1 MSGNLAHRRSMV
13 LPSTYR
19 TFYDEP
25 VSVASAEGV
34 WITDADGNRLLDA
47 YNNVPVLGH
56 SHPLVR
62 ERVAAA
68 LARVNTHTR
77 YLSPEIVDYSQR
89 LLAHFPA
96 ALDRVVHTCSGSE
109 ANDLALQLA
118 RARTSAEGVLVTAHA
133 YHGTT
138 TATKAISPSLSPV
151 TDPNVVTVEL
161 PVNDSGQ
168 VDAAALAERV
178 REGIT
183 TLERRGV
190 GVAAAVVDSCLT
202 SDGILGD
209 EPGFLRVI
217 ADAVRERGGLYVA
230 DEVQAGFGR
239 TGRWW
244 GFERHDLTPDL
255 VTLGK
260 PMANG
265 IPAAAVIGREEIFAD
280 YGAETRYFNTAAGT
294 PVAAAAGDAV
304 LEVIEGDGL
313 VERAHR
319 LGAHLVGALGQVFER
334 RAVPH
339 VIRSA
344 GLMVGVDLSTAGV
357 DAGAVV
363 QAARRE
369 GLLISTTGRD
379 GSTLKVRPPLAI
391 SDAELEVLLERLD
404 RALASVAPQAAAPR

>member
-1 MSGNLAHRRSMV
+1 MSGDLARRRAAV

-25 VSVASAEGV
+25 VEVASAQGV
-34 WITDADGNRLLDA
+34 WITDTDGNRLLDG

-77 YLSPEIVDYSQR
+77 YLSPEVVDYSQR

-96 ALDRVVHTCSGSE
+96 PLDRVVHTCSGSE

-118 RARTSAEGVLVTAHA
+118 RARTGAEGVLVTAHA

-138 TATKAISPSLSPV
+138 SATKAISPSLSPV
-151 TDPNVVTVEL
+151 SDPRVVTVEP
-161 PVNDSGQ
+161 PVDGSGR
-168 VDAAALAERV
+168 VDAAVLAERV
-178 REGIT
+178 EEAIT
-183 TLERRGV
+183 TLEQRGV
-190 GVAAAVVDSCLT
+190 GLAAAVIDSCLT
-202 SDGILGD
+202 SDGIVGD
-209 EPGFLRVI
+209 EPGFLRVV

-244 GFERHDLTPDL
+244 GFERHDVVPDL
-255 VTLGK
+255 ATLGK

-265 IPAAAVIGREEIFAD
+265 IPAAAVIGREEIFD
-280 YGAETRYFNTAAGT
+280 EYGAQTRYFNTAAGT

-304 LEVIEGDGL
+304 LEVIDGDGL

-319 LGAHLVGALGQVFER
+319 LGAHLVGALGEVLER
-334 RAVPH
+334 RAIPH

-344 GLMVGVDLSTAGV
+344 GLMVGVDLSAAAV
-357 DAGAVV
+357 EAGAVV

-379 GSTLKVRPPLAI
+379 GSTLKTRPPLAI
-391 SDAELEVLLERLD
+391 SDAELEELVVRLD
-404 RALASVAPQAAAPR
+404 RALAAAARHAPR